1 MARRTRWW
9 SRQIIA
15 MPEFGTA
22 RMAGLVAAALF
33 ALCGLLVADL
43 GVLVPNGPHVHKRLV
58 VVTGLAAIALG
69 GMVAAVPWQRWRRS
83 STLLLVPPAFALIA
97 LHNYATGADGLRY
110 NLFFFVVFVWIG
122 LMHPSGTALK
132 FAPLMAA
139 AYLAPCLWLHNT
151 GDIAGAMSY
160 SLPVCA
166 LIGECVSLVSAR
178 LRFSEAQVRRS
189 EQRFKALGHHSTD
202 AISIVDPNG
211 VIKWESPSIT
221 NVLGYSPEERVGRLA
236 SDYVHADNLQL
247 TEETLGVLA
256 SVAGAE
262 AIAEVQ
268 ARHKD
273 GSWRWIEARARNVM
287 DDDAVA
293 GIVVNFIDVT
303 KRHRD
308 EAVRRQLAAIVESSS
323 DAITAQTCAGVLL
336 SWNTA
341 AEEMYGYRAGEMI
354 GTSILRIVP
363 LDRVGEVRE
372 MLALVGS
379 GVDVAAVETQRVCC
393 DGTVIDVSLSLSGVH
408 DASGRVIAV
417 ASIARDITREV
428 ASRRALA
435 DREESFRL
443 LFAANPQPM
452 WVYDAATMHFLE
464 VNDAAVRHYRYDR
477 GVFLAMAVTS
487 LC

>member
-58 VVTGLAAIALG
+58 VLTGLAAIACG
-69 GMVAAVPWQRWRRS
+69 GIIAVLPWQRWRRWA
-83 STLLLVPPAFALIA
+83 TLLLVPPAFALIA

-122 LMHPSGTALK
+122 LMHRSGTALK

-139 AYLAPCLWLHNT
+139 AYLAPCLWLDDT
-151 GDIAGAMSY
+151 GNIAGALTY
-160 SLPVCA
+160 SLPVCV
-166 LIGECVSLVSAR
+166 LIGEYVSLVSAR
-178 LRFSEAQVRRS
+178 LRYSEEQVRHS
-189 EQRFKALGHHSTD
+189 EQRFKALLHHSTD
-202 AISIVDPNG
+202 AISIIDAYG
-211 VIKWESPSIT
+211 IIRWESPTISS
-221 NVLGYSPEERVGRLA
+221 VLGYEQSERVGRLA
-236 SDYVHADNLQL
+236 TDFVHADNLAL
-247 TEETLGVLA
+247 SNETLGVLA
-256 SVAGAE
+256 SVPGAE

-273 GSWRWIEARARNVM
+273 GSWRWIEARARNVT
-287 DDDAVA
+287 DDDAVG
-293 GIVVNFIDVT
+293 GIVVNFSDVT

-308 EAVRRQLAAIVESSS
+308 EALRRQLAAIVESSS
-323 DAITAQTCAGVLL
+323 DAITAQTPGGIVL
-336 SWNTA
+336 SWNSA
-341 AEEMYGYRAGEMI
+341 AEAMYGYTSAEMI

-363 LDRVGEVRE
+363 LERVDEVGE
-372 MLALVGS
+372 MLALVAS
-379 GVDVAAVETQRVCC
+379 GVDVAAVETQRVCS
-393 DGTVIDVSLSLSGVH
+393 DGTLVDVSLSLSGVR

-417 ASIARDITREV
+417 ASIARDITDEV
-428 ASRRALA
+428 AARHALS

-452 WVYDAATMHFLE
+452 WVYDADSMSFLE
-464 VNDAAVRHYRYDR
+464 VNDAAVRHYGYDR
-477 GVFLAMAVTS
+477 DVFLAMPVTS
-487 LC
+487 